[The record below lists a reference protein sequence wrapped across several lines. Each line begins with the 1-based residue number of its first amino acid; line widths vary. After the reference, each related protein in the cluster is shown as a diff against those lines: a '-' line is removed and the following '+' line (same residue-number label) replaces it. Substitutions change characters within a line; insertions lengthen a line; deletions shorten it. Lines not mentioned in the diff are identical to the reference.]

1 MDETSQDLGAFR
13 SPSPWNLLRERLQ
26 KPCKEWSFYIFLGV
40 GILFLGGMAIWIEA
54 YRFLT
59 FVASQ
64 DHPHAELSGIRLALA
79 TAILAIAGPAA
90 MQLMYALDK
99 MATVVAILLIAVEL
113 VLAIYLMGFGS
124 PDGCGTILWGFIG
137 LGLAVLTWW
146 LANGGDNIFQDET
159 PDDAATGGN
168 PTRPLLG
175 GAQRPLPGGTSNVQV

>member
-1 MDETSQDLGAFR
+1 MDEADQDLGAFR
-13 SPSPWNLLRERLQ
+13 ARGPWNLLRERLQ
-26 KPCKEWSFYIFLGV
+26 KPCKELSFYIFLGI
-40 GILFLGGMAIWIEA
+40 GILFLGGMAIWIEV

-59 FVASQ
+59 FIPTPEHQ
-64 DHPHAELSGIRLALA
+64 HAELAGTRLALA

-99 MATVVAILLIAVEL
+99 MATVVAILLIAIEL
-113 VLAIYLMGFGS
+113 LLAIYLMGFGS
-124 PDGCGTILWGFIG
+124 PNGCGTIFWGFVG
-137 LGLAVLTWW
+137 LSLAVLTWW